1 MKTGFVEEKIE
12 VPEGTECEIQRKTVT
27 VKKGDKE
34 ITKTF
39 KMIGIVFKKEGNR
52 VVHISTKYPKK
63 KTAAMLKTA
72 AAHVKNMINGLQEE
86 YEYKLAII
94 YSHFPMT
101 VTIKDGFLEI
111 NNFAGEKKTRRA
123 KIMADT
129 KVEVKGKEII
139 VKSHNKE
146 NAGQT
151 AANIE
156 SATKVKGKDTRI
168 FQDGIWITEKPV
180 RR

>member
-1 MKTGFVEEKIE
+1 MKTKFTEELIE
-12 VPEGTECEIQRKTVT
+12 VPEGIECEIQRKTVT

-39 KMIGIVFKKEGNR
+39 KMIGVVFRKDVKG
-52 VVHISTKYPKK
+52 VHISTKYPKK

-72 AAHVKNMINGLQEE
+72 AAHIKNMINGLQKE

-94 YSHFPMT
+94 YSHFPMN
-101 VTIKDGFLEI
+101 VAIKDGFLEI

-123 KIMADT
+123 AIVADT
-129 KVEVKGKEII
+129 KVEIKGKEVI

-168 FQDGIWITEKPV
+168 FQDGIWMTEKPGK
-180 RR
+180 R